1 MNILV
6 ICHYGLYQNLQNS
19 FVHHQVKALVELGHN
34 VRVIIPIPYGKKGSD
49 NNRISRGVME
59 RNVDGAELVYVR
71 YLTLSK
77 YGEKSFNFESA
88 MYFIEKNEMQI
99 LRNFSIDIIHAHTL
113 GFDGNIGKRLAKKYK
128 KPLVVT
134 SHGSDASVPH
144 EKGRLQYLLQCC
156 EGIDCIVAVSSVLG
170 KKIRSSGTK
179 TNVVSILNGFDLKNL
194 PDKQVKEQYS
204 FLQVSNLLPSKRVN
218 VTIEAFAEIK
228 RNYEQARLYIVGSG
242 PEKDKLERLCD
253 NLGISDSVEFMGKIP
268 NLDVLKKM
276 AATQFFIMPSVRE
289 GFGIVYLEAM
299 ACGCI
304 TIGTQGEG
312 IEDVIC
318 SGENGFLVPPDN
330 PEAII
335 RIVEKCFNGLSD
347 VQKIVEQGKMISKEL
362 SWKKNALAYTKLY
375 KELLSENFK

>member
-1 MNILV
+1 M
-6 ICHYGLYQNLQNS
+6 
-19 FVHHQVKALVELGHN
+19 
-34 VRVIIPIPYGKKGSD
+34 
-49 NNRISRGVME
+49 
-59 RNVDGAELVYVR
+59 
-71 YLTLSK
+71 
-77 YGEKSFNFESA
+77 
-88 MYFIEKNEMQI
+88 
-99 LRNFSIDIIHAHTL
+99 
-113 GFDGNIGKRLAKKYK
+113 
-128 KPLVVT
+128 
-134 SHGSDASVPH
+134 
-144 EKGRLQYLLQCC
+144 
-156 EGIDCIVAVSSVLG
+156 AVSSVLG

-268 NLDVLKKM
+268 NPDVLKKM
-276 AATQFFIMPSVRE
+276 AATQFFVMPSVRE